1 MKSVDENKVI
11 SYLMTDGLSLET
23 QVEVLFDVA
32 TKMLDDGAMRARV
45 VRFKLQKYVNS
56 ENVYEK
62 LFALNTIVSEGNG
75 IKVVPDEKNA
85 EKVLEE
91 TCNFI
96 STELAKR
103 YLKKK
108 INGELEK
115 TLQEKQEKY
124 MDDMRLEIIRKKKG
138 PENANTLKKLK
149 NLEDLDNKI
158 PSKNI
163 ICLLYT
169 SPSPR
174 D

>member
-96 STELAKR
+96 
-103 YLKKK
+103 
-108 INGELEK
+108 
-115 TLQEKQEKY
+115 
-124 MDDMRLEIIRKKKG
+124 
-138 PENANTLKKLK
+138 
-149 NLEDLDNKI
+149 
-158 PSKNI
+158 
-163 ICLLYT
+163 
-169 SPSPR
+169 
-174 D
+174 